1 MTKITLQA
9 TTSDNYGRR
18 DPKYCEVKFEI
29 EVPTIV
35 GKSEKQIN
43 YAERL
48 RFETLQDFTEFL
60 LAKTTN
66 YSNEQIKETI
76 DCHGFKDLSDL
87 VKNML
92 KSKIN
97 SKCKMVFHKLNKA
110 MTLSNAGE
118 LIDELQ

>member
-1 MTKITLQA
+1 MTKIILEA
-9 TTSDNYGRR
+9 TTSDNYGWR
-18 DPKYCEVKFEI
+18 DPKYCDVKFEI

-48 RFETLQDFTEFL
+48 RFKTLQNFTRHFL
-60 LAKTTN
+60 ERTTGFT
-66 YSNEQIKETI
+66 NEQIKEAI
-76 DCHGFKDLSDL
+76 DCQGYKNLSDL
-87 VKNML
+87 IKHML

-97 SKCKMVFHKLNKA
+97 SKKIVFHELNRA
-110 MTLSNAGE
+110 MTLSNVGE